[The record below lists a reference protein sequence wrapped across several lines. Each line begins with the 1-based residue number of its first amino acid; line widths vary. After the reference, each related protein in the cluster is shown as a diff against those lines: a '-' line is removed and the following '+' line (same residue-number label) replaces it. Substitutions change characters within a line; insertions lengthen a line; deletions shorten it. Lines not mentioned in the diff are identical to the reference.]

1 MARAAEFEN
10 VAVRE
15 DELPELDALL
25 LSKDNPVPFD
35 VRGGVENKIGKVN
48 ALMQVRCKFDRLI
61 SLVLI
66 ATTACACLEWNG
78 SLCCR
83 TDAPM
88 LAYSF

>member
-1 MARAAEFEN
+1 MIARSAEFEN

-48 ALMQVRCKFDRLI
+48 ALMQVDP
-61 SLVLI
+61 V
-66 ATTACACLEWNG
+66 CACQPYAHTRG
-78 SLCCR
+78 
-83 TDAPM
+83 
-88 LAYSF
+88 